1 MLFSMTM
8 GNCFSWSREEIKLVY
23 KQEMKRDIFSTLQ
36 EKKNC
41 KTRVKNVSKCEHSS
55 TNHKFKDI
63 DV

>member
-1 MLFSMTM
+1 MTM
-8 GNCFSWSREEIKLVY
+8 DNCFSWSREEIKLVH

-36 EKKNC
+36 EKKTNC
-41 KTRVKNVSKCEHSS
+41 KSRVKNVSKCEHSS